1 MGKRFCGAVVVKIND
16 DLYREAGL
24 SGKRNSRST
33 DEQINFW
40 AKLGK
45 ACIDNP
51 ELPTIF
57 VAEYLASLSEAKS
70 KRFIPFVPR
79 SID

>member
-1 MGKRFCGAVVVKIND
+1 MGKQLCGVVVVRIND
-16 DLYREAGL
+16 DLYRQARL
-24 SGKRNSRST
+24 SGKRNSRSA

-51 ELPTIF
+51 ELPTTF
-57 VAEYLASLSEAKS
+57 VAECLASLSEAKS

-79 SID
+79 ATD

>member
-1 MGKRFCGAVVVKIND
+1 MGKQLCGAVVVKIND
-16 DLYREAGL
+16 DLYREARL
-24 SGKRNSRST
+24 RGKRNSRSV

-51 ELPTIF
+51 ELPTPF
-57 VAEYLASLSEAKS
+57 VAGCLEALEES
-70 KRFIPFVPR
+70 RLGQFRPFKPR
-79 SID
+79 TES